1 MGLQTA
7 QSADTATNTQVTIM
21 STSSS
26 SKSKQALAP
35 QQSLHFYKND
45 QLATEVAVSGNRHV
59 LLANDVALA
68 QFDKSQPAKML
79 RVDLANSVL
88 GLASEAMAYS
98 PYGYLAPEKMKALL
112 QFNGQWCD
120 PFTEGYHLGQG
131 HRVYSPRRMRFC
143 SDDPLSP
150 FGKGGPHPS
159 AYCEGDPVNRYD
171 PTGQFFQLIKAFT
184 NRVGSRVI
192 TNFGR
197 SINFATSGISR
208 NPTAIDPMSRKT
220 YSAVRTFTQM
230 STESL
235 NTNQA
240 IPLPAQN
247 PSHSIS
253 PGTPSTVT
261 NTATVAQIS
270 NLASHPVTQENRMP
284 TRTGYDTREGYRRSA
299 GQMAVQK
306 VLGTVL
312 GLGITAGI
320 IAVFVVAIRHG
331 ASHKD

>member
-1 MGLQTA
+1 
-7 QSADTATNTQVTIM
+7 M

-26 SKSKQALAP
+26 SKSKQALAS
-35 QQSLHFYKND
+35 QQILHFYKND

-131 HRVYSPRRMRFC
+131 RRVYSPRRMRFC

-171 PTGQFFQLIKAFT
+171 PTGQFFQFIKALP
-184 NRVGSRVI
+184 NRAASLVL

-208 NPTAIDPMSRKT
+208 NPTTIDPRLQKT
-220 YSAVRTFTQM
+220 YSAARNFKHI
-230 STESL
+230 STGPL
-235 NTNQA
+235 YTNQA
-240 IPLPAQN
+240 IPLPALN
-247 PSHSIS
+247 PSHSKNPATPSSFTKTETAAHIPDRAS
-253 PGTPSTVT
+253 RPGT
-261 NTATVAQIS
+261 
-270 NLASHPVTQENRMP
+270 QERQMP
-284 TRTGYDTREGYRRSA
+284 TQTWSYPGEIYRRSPA
-299 GQMAVQK
+299 QMAVQH
-306 VLGTVL
+306 VLGIGL
-312 GLGITAGI
+312 GLGIAAAI
-320 IAVFVVAIRHG
+320 IAIFVVAIRHG
-331 ASHKD
+331 AKHKD